1 MSQPV
6 SVKLKNIQTI
16 DRVAYL
22 LATGFGAGLAPK
34 APGTFGALES
44 VATFCL
50 MFVLHLSGQLNLIL
64 LIAFSLLSYVVGVW
78 SANRVCNLLK
88 NDDPKQ
94 VVIDEINGQFIAFI
108 PLAFNPTILG
118 IVIAFALFRLFD
130 IFKPYPI
137 RKIEHLHGGFGVMSD
152 DTLAG
157 VYAAVLVWLGHYF
170 TLF

>member
-6 SVKLKNIQTI
+6 SVELKNINAV

-44 VATFCL
+44 VAVFSL
-50 MFVLHLSGQLNLIL
+50 MFALHLSGQVNLIL

-78 SANRVCNLLK
+78 AANRVCILLK

-108 PLAFNPTILG
+108 PLAFNPSVLG
-118 IVIAFALFRLFD
+118 IVVAFALFRLFD

-157 VYAAVLVWLGHYF
+157 GYAAAIVWLGRYF
-170 TLF
+170 TLV

>member
-1 MSQPV
+1 MTGLAIQPEEM
-6 SVKLKNIQTI
+6 KPL

-44 VATFCL
+44 VAVFSL
-50 MFVLHLSGQLNLIL
+50 MFALHLSGQVNLIL

-78 SANRVCNLLK
+78 AANRVIKLLK

-108 PLAFNPTILG
+108 PLAFNPSVVG
-118 IVIAFALFRLFD
+118 IVIAFMLFRLFD

-137 RKIEHLHGGFGVMSD
+137 RKLEQMHGGFGVMSD

-157 VYAAVLVWLGHYF
+157 VYAAALVWLGHYL

>member
-1 MSQPV
+1 MNQPV
-6 SVKLKNIQTI
+6 SVELKNINAI
-16 DRVAYL
+16 DRIAYL
-22 LATGFGAGLAPK
+22 LATGFGAGLMPK

-44 VATFCL
+44 VAVFSL
-50 MFVLHLSGQLNLIL
+50 MFALHLSGQLNLIL

-78 SANRVCNLLK
+78 AASRVCKLMN

-94 VVIDEINGQFIAFI
+94 VVIDEINGQFIAFL
-108 PLAFNPTILG
+108 PLAFHPSILG
-118 IVIAFALFRLFD
+118 IIIAFAFFRLFD

-137 RKIEHLHGGFGVMSD
+137 RKLEQMHGGFGVMSD